1 MNNKI
6 RVIIAEAHVEA
17 HDIIVS
23 FLEPLEAFEV
33 ISITDNGESL
43 IDLNANYKPQLIIA
57 DIDMPKLNGI
67 EAIKSCLKVNPE
79 LKFLFTTAF
88 NEFAVVA
95 FDLNAVDYIVKPI
108 NRDRLYIALEKA
120 KNVIIPHQLKEERK
134 NLSIQMDRTTYF
146 IPFSEVSFIE
156 RYNRKSI
163 IHTIEKSYKTNESL
177 NSIFK
182 KLGQSFFRT
191 HRSFIVNLNHI
202 SHITVEGETYY
213 AHFRNHPH
221 FAHISKLRINE
232 LHNKLS

>member
-1 MNNKI
+1 MDNKI

-17 HDIIVS
+17 QRIIVS
-23 FLEPLEAFEV
+23 LLQPLEAFEV

-79 LKFLFTTAF
+79 LKFLFTTAY
-88 NEFAVVA
+88 NKFAVVA

-108 NRDRLYIALEKA
+108 KRDRLYVALEKA
-120 KNVIIPHQLKEERK
+120 KKIIIPHQQEEEKK

-146 IPFSEVSFIE
+146 IPFSEVFFIE

-163 IHTIEKSYKTNESL
+163 IHTLEQSYNTNESL

-182 KLGQSFFRT
+182 KLSQSFFRT

-213 AHFRNHPH
+213 AHFRNHTH
-221 FAHISKLRINE
+221 YAHISKLRINE